1 MYDNLWYDWELKKI
15 SLELHIWSFC
25 AEHTYVHS
33 RRWPSRSERIGA
45 TVFRH
50 TVYTRGWTNSTRSSK
65 IGIINEQ
72 TAGVKTSA
80 AAAAVAT
87 TAAASAAA
95 IGVCSVKDIIS
106 VYAVP

>member
-1 MYDNLWYDWELKKI
+1 M
-15 SLELHIWSFC
+15 
-25 AEHTYVHS
+25 
-33 RRWPSRSERIGA
+33 
-45 TVFRH
+45 FRH